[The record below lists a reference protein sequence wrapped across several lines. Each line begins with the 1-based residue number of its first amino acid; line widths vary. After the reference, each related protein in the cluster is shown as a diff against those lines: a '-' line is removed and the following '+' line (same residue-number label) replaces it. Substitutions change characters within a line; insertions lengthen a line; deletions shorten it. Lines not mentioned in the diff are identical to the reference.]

1 MSILS
6 RLVDFLPEEDREA
19 IAAARRTGPSAVAAG
34 PATMAN
40 DRPSE
45 VEVETIADRYVAEQ
59 QAASEVVQ
67 PAVEEPPVEEPPSV
81 VIDTG
86 GGSTGNNVTSDE
98 TVIENGRLLVYSI
111 TRDPNGNVVSR
122 TFRDDLGP
130 SGGSGS
136 GGGGEVAPV
145 PGDPVEKFNVKEFAQ
160 ANYGFLGQELLDFFN
175 VKEFAQANY
184 GFLGQE
190 LLDFFI
196 DEYNVN
202 GGDADEALRG
212 MRTTQAYKDKF
223 PGIFRDDGTTLRIE
237 SDTPELDYIKIKEDY
252 KTYLADYNLNPDY
265 FEDQMTSLFE
275 NDVAPSTFANRL
287 DTAYTSLF
295 TQFDAVKQYYV
306 ENYPGVFPTTDD
318 LTDEAIFASFISE
331 DISSDIIEQRVK
343 VSQIGGAFKEED
355 LTISADQAQ
364 RLVSAGL
371 SGTGAQQIAQRAEA
385 RLPRLQRLAK
395 RFTGREDI
403 FGLSEFIESEV
414 FGEGTA
420 AQLEERLEA
429 EQASVFTRAEGAATT
444 QAGVTGLIEQ

>member
-1 MSILS
+1 MASLFDRIIS
-6 RLVDFLPEEDREA
+6 FLPEEDREA

-59 QAASEVVQ
+59 QAASEVVP
-67 PAVEEPPVEEPPSV
+67 PAVVVPPVEEPPSV

-98 TVIENGRLLVYSI
+98 TVIENGRLIVYSI

-122 TFRDDLGP
+122 TFLKDLGP

-136 GGGGEVAPV
+136 GGGGGGEVAPV
-145 PGDPVEKFNVKEFAQ
+145 PGDPVEK
-160 ANYGFLGQELLDFFN
+160 FN

>member
-1 MSILS
+1 MSILA
-6 RLVDFLPEEDREA
+6 RLVGFLPEEDRQA
-19 IAAARRTGPSAVAAG
+19 IAAARQTGPSAVAAG

-45 VEVETIADRYVAEQ
+45 VEIEAIADRYVAEQ
-59 QAASEVVQ
+59 AAAEEVVP
-67 PAVEEPPVEEPPSV
+67 PAVVVPPVEEPPVEEPGSADTGSV
-81 VIDTG
+81 VT
-86 GGSTGNNVTSDE
+86 SNNVTSDE
-98 TVIENGRLLVYSI
+98 TVVENGRLLVYSI
-111 TRDPNGNVVSR
+111 TRDANGNIVSR
-122 TFRDDLGP
+122 TFKSDLGP
-130 SGGSGS
+130 SD
-136 GGGGEVAPV
+136 GGGGGGGDVPPVA
-145 PGDPVEKFNVKEFAQ
+145 GDPVEKFNVKEFAQ
-160 ANYGFLGQELLDFFN
+160 ANYGFLGQELLD
-175 VKEFAQANY
+175 
-184 GFLGQE
+184 L
-190 LLDFFI
+190 FI

-212 MRTTQAYKDKF
+212 MRTTQAYKDRF
-223 PGIFRDDGTTLRIE
+223 PGIFREDGTTLRIE
-237 SDTPELDYIKIKEDY
+237 SNTPELDYIKIKEDY
-252 KTYLADYNLNPDY
+252 RTYLEDYNLNPDY
-265 FEDQMTSLFE
+265 FENQMTDLFT
-275 NDVAPSTFANRL
+275 NDVDPSTFANRL
-287 DTAYTSLF
+287 ETAYTSLF

-306 ENYPGVFPTTDD
+306 QNYPGVFPTTDD

-429 EQASVFTRAEGAATT
+429 EQASVFTRAEGAAAT
-444 QAGVTGLIEQ
+444 QAGVTGLVEQ

>member
-1 MSILS
+1 MADIFD
-6 RLVDFLPEEDREA
+6 RIIQFLPEEDRQA
-19 IAAARRTGPSAVAAG
+19 IAASRQTGPSAVAAG

-45 VEVETIADRYVAEQ
+45 VEVEAIADRYVAEQ
-59 QAASEVVQ
+59 EAATQGDYNFKDLSINSGPATDKSGDDETDPVV
-67 PAVEEPPVEEPPSV
+67 
-81 VIDTG
+81 TG
-86 GGSTGNNVTSDE
+86 GGKLENMPPSDE
-98 TVIENGRLLVYSI
+98 TVIENGRLLVYTI
-111 TRDPNGNVVSR
+111 VRDSEGNIVSR
-122 TFRDDLGP
+122 TFKSDLGP
-130 SGGSGS
+130 SGGGGS

-160 ANYGFLGQELLDFFN
+160 ANYGFLGQELLD
-175 VKEFAQANY
+175 
-184 GFLGQE
+184 L
-190 LLDFFI
+190 FI

-223 PGIFRDDGTTLRIE
+223 PGIFREDGTTLRIE
-237 SDTPELDYIKIKEDY
+237 SNTPELDYIKIKEDY
-252 KTYLADYNLNPDY
+252 RTYLEDYNLNPDY
-265 FEDQMTSLFE
+265 FENQMTDLFT
-275 NDVAPSTFANRL
+275 NDVDPSTFANRL
-287 DTAYTSLF
+287 ETAYTSLF

-306 ENYPGVFPTTDD
+306 QNYPGIFPSTDD

-343 VSQIGGAFKEED
+343 VSQIGGAFGEED

-420 AQLEERLEA
+420 AQLEERLES
-429 EQASVFTRAEGAATT
+429 EQASVFTRAEGAAAT

>member
-1 MSILS
+1 MASLFDRIIS
-6 RLVDFLPEEDREA
+6 FLPEEDREA

-45 VEVETIADRYVAEQ
+45 VEVEAIADRYVAEQ
-59 QAASEVVQ
+59 AAASEVVQ
-67 PAVEEPPVEEPPSV
+67 PAVVVPPVEEPPSV

-98 TVIENGRLLVYSI
+98 TVIENGRLIVYSI

-122 TFRDDLGP
+122 TFQYDLGP
-130 SGGSGS
+130 SGGGGSGG

-145 PGDPVEKFNVKEFAQ
+145 PGDPVEK
-160 ANYGFLGQELLDFFN
+160 FN

-385 RLPRLQRLAK
+385 RLPRLQRLAR

-444 QAGVTGLIEQ
+444 QAGVTGLVEQ

>member
-6 RLVDFLPEEDREA
+6 RLIDFLPEEDRQA
-19 IAAARRTGPSAVAAG
+19 IAAARRTGQSAVAAG

-45 VEVETIADRYVAEQ
+45 VEVEAIADRYVAEQ
-59 QAASEVVQ
+59 AAASEVVQ
-67 PAVEEPPVEEPPSV
+67 PVVEETPVEEPPSV

-98 TVIENGRLLVYSI
+98 TVIENGRLIVYSI

-122 TFRDDLGP
+122 TFQYDLGP
-130 SGGSGS
+130 SGGGGSGG

-145 PGDPVEKFNVKEFAQ
+145 PGDPVEK
-160 ANYGFLGQELLDFFN
+160 FN

-212 MRTTQAYKDKF
+212 MRTTQAYKEKF

>member
-1 MSILS
+1 MADIFDRIVS
-6 RLVDFLPEEDREA
+6 FLPEEDRQV
-19 IAAARRTGPSAVAAG
+19 IAAARKAADQTGPVAVAAG
-34 PATMAN
+34 PATTAID

-45 VEVETIADRYVAEQ
+45 VEVEAIADRYVAEQ
-59 QAASEVVQ
+59 ATAAEAVVP
-67 PAVEEPPVEEPPSV
+67 PAVIQTPVEEPAGSEDTATV
-81 VIDTG
+81 VT
-86 GGSTGNNVTSDE
+86 SNNVTSDE
-98 TVIENGRLLVYSI
+98 TVVENGRLLVYSI
-111 TRDPNGNVVSR
+111 TRDANGNVVSR
-122 TFRDDLGP
+122 TFLKDLGATGG
-130 SGGSGS
+130 GGSS
-136 GGGGEVAPV
+136 GGGEVAPV

-160 ANYGFLGQELLDFFN
+160 ANYGFLGQELLD
-175 VKEFAQANY
+175 
-184 GFLGQE
+184 L
-190 LLDFFI
+190 FI

-212 MRTTQAYKDKF
+212 MRTTQAYKDRF

-237 SDTPELDYIKIKEDY
+237 SNTPELDYIKIKEDY
-252 KTYLADYNLNPDY
+252 STYLEDYNLNPQY
-265 FEDQMTSLFE
+265 FENQMTELFE
-275 NDVAPSTFANRL
+275 NDVDPSTFANRL

-306 ENYPGVFPTTDD
+306 QNYPGIFPSTDD

-343 VSQIGGAFKEED
+343 VSQIGGAFGEED

-414 FGEGTA
+414 FGEGAA
-420 AQLEERLEA
+420 AQLEERLES
-429 EQASVFTRAEGAATT
+429 EQASVFTRAEGAAAT

>member
-6 RLVDFLPEEDREA
+6 RLVDFLPEEDKQA
-19 IAAARRTGPSAVAAG
+19 IAASRQTGPVAVAAG

-45 VEVETIADRYVAEQ
+45 VEVEAIADRYVAEQ
-59 QAASEVVQ
+59 ATAAAAVVP
-67 PAVEEPPVEEPPSV
+67 PAVIETPVEELLGNEETETV
-81 VIDTG
+81 VT
-86 GGSTGNNVTSDE
+86 SNNVTSDE
-98 TVIENGRLLVYSI
+98 TVVENGRLLVYSI
-111 TRDPNGNVVSR
+111 TRDANGNVVSR
-122 TFRDDLGP
+122 TFLKDLGATGG
-130 SGGSGS
+130 GGSS
-136 GGGGEVAPV
+136 SGGGEVAPV

-160 ANYGFLGQELLDFFN
+160 ANYGFLGQELLDS
-175 VKEFAQANY
+175 
-184 GFLGQE
+184 
-190 LLDFFI
+190 FI

-212 MRTTQAYKDKF
+212 MRTTQAYKDRF

-237 SDTPELDYIKIKEDY
+237 SNTPELDYIKIKEDY
-252 KTYLADYNLNPDY
+252 RTYLEDYNLNPDY
-265 FEDQMTSLFE
+265 FENQMTELFT
-275 NDVAPSTFANRL
+275 NDVDPSTFANRL

-306 ENYPGVFPTTDD
+306 QNYPGIFPSTDD

-343 VSQIGGAFKEED
+343 VSQIGGAFGEED

-420 AQLEERLEA
+420 AQLEERLES
-429 EQASVFTRAEGAATT
+429 EQASVFTRAEGAAAT

>member
-45 VEVETIADRYVAEQ
+45 VEVEAIADRYVAEQ
-59 QAASEVVQ
+59 AAASEVVQ
-67 PAVEEPPVEEPPSV
+67 PVVEEPPVEEPPSV

-122 TFRDDLGP
+122 TFLRDLGP

-136 GGGGEVAPV
+136 GGGGGGGGEVAPV
-145 PGDPVEKFNVKEFAQ
+145 PGDPVEK
-160 ANYGFLGQELLDFFN
+160 FN

-265 FEDQMTSLFE
+265 FEDQMTALFE
-275 NDVAPSTFANRL
+275 NDVAPTTFANRL

>member
-1 MSILS
+1 MADIFD
-6 RLVDFLPEEDREA
+6 RIIQFLPEEDRQA
-19 IAAARRTGPSAVAAG
+19 IAASRQTGPRAVAAG

-45 VEVETIADRYVAEQ
+45 VEVEAIADRYVAEQ
-59 QAASEVVQ
+59 EAATQGDYNFKDLSINSGPATDKSGDDETDPVV
-67 PAVEEPPVEEPPSV
+67 
-81 VIDTG
+81 TG
-86 GGSTGNNVTSDE
+86 GGKLENMPPSDE
-98 TVIENGRLLVYSI
+98 TVIENGRLLVYTI
-111 TRDPNGNVVSR
+111 VRDSEGNIVSR
-122 TFRDDLGP
+122 TFKSDLGP
-130 SGGSGS
+130 SGGGGS

-160 ANYGFLGQELLDFFN
+160 ANYGFLGQELLD
-175 VKEFAQANY
+175 
-184 GFLGQE
+184 L
-190 LLDFFI
+190 FI

-223 PGIFRDDGTTLRIE
+223 PGIFREDGTTLRIE
-237 SDTPELDYIKIKEDY
+237 SNTPELDYIKIKEDY
-252 KTYLADYNLNPDY
+252 RTYLEDYNLNPDY
-265 FEDQMTSLFE
+265 FENQMTDLFT
-275 NDVAPSTFANRL
+275 NDVDPSTFANRL

-306 ENYPGVFPTTDD
+306 QNYPGIFPSTDD

-343 VSQIGGAFKEED
+343 VSQIGGAFGEED

-420 AQLEERLEA
+420 AQLEERLES
-429 EQASVFTRAEGAATT
+429 EQASVFTRAEGAAAT